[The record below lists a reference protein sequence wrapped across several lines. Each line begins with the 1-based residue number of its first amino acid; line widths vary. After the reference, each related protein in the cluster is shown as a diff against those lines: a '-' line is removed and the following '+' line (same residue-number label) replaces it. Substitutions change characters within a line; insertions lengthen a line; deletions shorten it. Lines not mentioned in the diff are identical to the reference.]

1 MDRKQ
6 TITAC
11 AGLLL
16 AGIAATGIVGW
27 LSEHK
32 KVEDLQSQMEEL
44 KKKEMRSA
52 VDRSISAQMEEIAN
66 EQREI
71 SDEKREE
78 ALWQTRVAN
87 EMRER
92 SEHERQNAI
101 EAEKN
106 AVASEKRAVEAT
118 SVAEKQRGV
127 AEQQKALAEQQK
139 ALAEQQQ
146 KMAEHQRIQAEFS
159 KRKADTLSYIA
170 LGRSLGSISTIQA
183 QAGNSDIA
191 NLLGYASYLY
201 TSRYRGDIYHPAVF
215 QPLMQLSQS
224 KVSWSEHLGAVM
236 NLEYMPGQDNTLVSV
251 SNYGE
256 VILSERQGNRLQTK
270 TLFKNNKYD
279 FRDVIIDRNSGN
291 IFAVSR
297 TGHLVII
304 KKDLKTVNTIV
315 LDRVEHP
322 MRLHDLNEK
331 SMLVIGEKALALIDL
346 KQMVVAGVKQL
357 PFRVTMGSRKEGLP
371 LLFDDQGMMHLVK
384 SLDSHDTQ
392 KVPVEGKVTA
402 YCESK
407 NTGVEA
413 FGMSDGTIWLI
424 DKAGRKQKLI
434 GHRSRIS
441 KMKLNGRRLY
451 SASYDGTVNLWIAD
465 KAKVEPMTLIESNSW
480 IMHFNFDSTKNTFWM
495 GDIKGN
501 LTAVNISVPLMV
513 ETIRKKLKRDLTTE
527 EWNFYI
533 GKDVP
538 YETFI
543 GTQGK
548 EATR

>member
-1 MDRKQ
+1 M
-6 TITAC
+6 
-11 AGLLL
+11 L
-16 AGIAATGIVGW
+16 AGIAATGFVGW

-32 KVEDLQSQMEEL
+32 KVEDLQAQMEEL

-52 VDRSISAQMEEIAN
+52 VDRSISAQMEDIAN

-92 SEHERQNAI
+92 SEHERQNAL
-101 EAEKN
+101 EAERN
-106 AVASEKRAVEAT
+106 AVASEKKAVEAT

-127 AEQQKALAEQQK
+127 AEQQKAFAEEQQK
-139 ALAEQQQ
+139 KAEEQQ

-170 LGRSLGSISTIQA
+170 LGRSLGSISTIQS

-201 TSRYRGDIYHPAVF
+201 TSRYGGDIYHPAVF

-236 NLEYMPGQDNTLVSV
+236 NLEYIPGQDNKLVSV

-256 VILSERQGNRLQTK
+256 VILSERQGNRLLTK
-270 TLFKNNKYD
+270 TLFKDNKYD

-297 TGHLVII
+297 TGHLVVV
-304 KKDLKTVNTIV
+304 KKDLKTVSTIV

-331 SMLVIGEKALALIDL
+331 SMLVIGEKELALIDL
-346 KQMVVAGVKQL
+346 KQMVVTGVKQL
-357 PFRVTMGSRKEGLP
+357 PFRVTLGSRKEGLP

-384 SLDSHDTQ
+384 GLDNYDTQ
-392 KVPVEGKVTA
+392 KVPVDGKVTA

-407 NTGVEA
+407 NTGMEA

-424 DKAGRKQKLI
+424 DKTGKKQKLI

-451 SASYDGTVNLWIAD
+451 SASYDGSVKLWIAD
-465 KAKVEPMTLIESNSW
+465 KAKVEPMTLIESNNW

-513 ETIRKKLKRDLTTE
+513 ETIRKKLKRNLTTE
-527 EWNFYI
+527 EWNYYI

-548 EATR
+548 ETVR

>member
-1 MDRKQ
+1 M
-6 TITAC
+6 AC

-16 AGIAATGIVGW
+16 AGMAATGFIGW
-27 LSEHK
+27 MSEHK
-32 KVEDLQSQMEEL
+32 KEEDLQAQMEEV

-52 VDRSISAQMEEIAN
+52 VDRSVSAQMERIAN

-78 ALWQTRVAN
+78 ALRQTRVAN

-92 SEHERQNAI
+92 SEYERQNAI
-101 EAEKN
+101 EAERN
-106 AVASEKRAVEAT
+106 AVASEQKALEAM

-127 AEQQKALAEQQK
+127 AEQQKALAEQQR

-146 KMAEHQRIQAEFS
+146 QMAEHQRIQAEFS

-170 LGRSLGSISTIQA
+170 LCRSLGSISTIQT
-183 QAGNSDIA
+183 QAGNDEIA

-201 TSRYRGDIYHPAVF
+201 TSRYGGDIYHPTIF
-215 QPLMQLSQS
+215 QSLMQLSQS

-236 NLEYMPGQDNTLVSV
+236 NLEYMPGRDNALVSV

-256 VILSERQGNRLQTK
+256 VILSERQGDRLAT
-270 TLFKNNKYD
+270 TVLFKNNKYD
-279 FRDVIIDRNSGN
+279 FRDVIIDRNSGS
-291 IFAVSR
+291 ILAVSR
-297 TGHLVII
+297 TGHLVVIQ
-304 KKDLKTVNTIV
+304 KDLKTVKTIT
-315 LDRVEHP
+315 LDKVEHP

-331 SMLVIGEKALALIDL
+331 SMLVIGEKALALIDMKHL
-346 KQMVVAGVKQL
+346 AVGGVKQL
-357 PFRVTMGSRKEGLP
+357 PFRVALGSRKEGLP

-384 SLDSHDTQ
+384 GLDSYDTQ
-392 KVPVEGKVTA
+392 KVPFDGKVTA

-413 FGMSDGTIWLI
+413 FGMSDGTIWLMN
-424 DKAGRKQKLI
+424 KTGKRQKLI
-434 GHRSRIS
+434 GHRSRVS

-451 SASYDGTVNLWIAD
+451 SASYDGSVNLWITD
-465 KAKVEPMTLIESNSW
+465 REKVEPMPLIESNSW

-501 LTAVNISVPLMV
+501 LSAVNISVPLMV
-513 ETIRKKLKRDLTTE
+513 EAIRKKMKRDLTVE
-527 EWNFYI
+527 EWNYYI
-533 GKDVP
+533 GQDVP
-538 YETFI
+538 FESFV

-548 EATR
+548 EGKR